1 MQWKRVNHV
10 RAYQRPV
17 NNFPSISLSNFICI
31 ILFCNEFFLFG
42 TLFPTSFK
50 CYLLIFSTCLCLRI
64 HCRLFAFMHCLPKQT
79 RPNFSVSMSFNTCCK
94 GLSQI
99 AIRNKLIHVQL
110 FSHIPAIF
118 RKTRKPSWNKG
129 KRATA
134 VHVWIPLAKMLQKIN
149 AKNNVEKYIQWA
161 TTLFCAWQYG
171 YIFIRLAVVASQI
184 CEITRNS
191 EKIRYST

>member
-1 MQWKRVNHV
+1 MSTINSPVFRHSAMLNANHHSTKV
-10 RAYQRPV
+10 TCYTTRICHIIKQVLFERSKMTKYSRRDG
-17 NNFPSISLSNFICI
+17 NFQ
-31 ILFCNEFFLFG
+31 CNERGLIMYVCTNDLSITFRLFRYRTSSALFYFATNFLFG

-79 RPNFSVSMSFNTCCK
+79 RANFSVSVSFNTWTCCK

-118 RKTRKPSWNKG
+118 RKTRKPS
-129 KRATA
+129 
-134 VHVWIPLAKMLQKIN
+134 
-149 AKNNVEKYIQWA
+149 
-161 TTLFCAWQYG
+161 
-171 YIFIRLAVVASQI
+171 
-184 CEITRNS
+184 
-191 EKIRYST
+191 